1 MSDETSEK
9 ISWLDKLRQALNRDP
24 QDKAQLLAILREAEN
39 RDILP
44 PDSLSM
50 IEGVMQISEMQV
62 RDIMIPRSQMTVLD
76 EDDELAAVL
85 AKVTPSRHSRFPVI
99 ADNKDEV
106 IGILHAKDLLQFHDD
121 VEDKFDL
128 SDIVRPAVIVPESKR
143 LDMLLKEFRQNRN
156 HLAIVV
162 DEYGGVSG
170 MVTIED
176 VIEQIVGDIED
187 EFDIDEEAY
196 IKPLSHNDFTIKAL
210 TPIEEFN
217 EYFHTHWSDEEFDT
231 VGGMILQRFGHM
243 PKRGETLQVGPYHF
257 EILSAD
263 QRRIGLL
270 RMTVKESL
278 GN

>member
-1 MSDETSEK
+1 MTDTSEK
-9 ISWLDKLRQALNRDP
+9 ISWLDKLRQALHREP
-24 QDKAQLLAILREAEN
+24 QDKSQLLAVLRDAEQ
-39 RDILP
+39 RDLLQ
-44 PDSLSM
+44 PDSLLM

-76 EDDELAAVL
+76 EEDELSIIL
-85 AKVTPSRHSRFPVI
+85 EKITPSRHSRFPVI

-106 IGILHAKDLLQFHDD
+106 IGILHAKDLLPFH
-121 VEDKFDL
+121 EDPDKKFDV
-128 SDIVRPAVIVPESKR
+128 SDIVRPAVYVPESKR
-143 LDMLLKEFRQNRN
+143 LDVLLKEFRRNRN

-187 EFDIDEEAY
+187 EFDIEEEAF
-196 IKPLSHNDFTIKAL
+196 IKPITHSEYTIKAL

-217 EYFHTHWSDEEFDT
+217 EYFHTHWSKDEFDT
-231 VGGMILQRFGHM
+231 VGGLILQRFGHM
-243 PKRGETLQVGPYHF
+243 PKRGESLDIGPYHF

-270 RMTVKESL
+270 RMTIIE
-278 GN
+278 